1 MLKSL
6 KTFDLKDKRVL
17 IRVDFN
23 VPIQNDRVRDDF
35 RIKAALPTIKYCL
48 NAGANIVLM
57 SHLGRPKGKINPE
70 LSLIPVGESLADQL
84 EMPIKFSDDCVSED
98 AHNVSL
104 GLRGGEV
111 HLLENLR
118 FHPEETKN
126 DPMIALISKYKS
138 YIAKTKMQDEV
149 YKWEFVK
156 KYKNKI
162 INIHPAL
169 LPAFPG
175 LNSQKQALDY
185 GAKYSGCT
193 VHFVDAGMDTGAV
206 IIQAIVEIKNK
217 DTEKSLSKKILKE
230 EHRIYPQA
238 VSLFARKKIKVLGRK
253 TIIS

>member
-1 MLKSL
+1 MKKIMEILVKYGVTPRNGL
-6 KTFDLKDKRVL
+6 VCLAGFM
-17 IRVDFN
+17 
-23 VPIQNDRVRDDF
+23 
-35 RIKAALPTIKYCL
+35 RI
-48 NAGANIVLM
+48 
-57 SHLGRPKGKINPE
+57 
-70 LSLIPVGESLADQL
+70 
-84 EMPIKFSDDCVSED
+84 
-98 AHNVSL
+98 
-104 GLRGGEV
+104 
-111 HLLENLR
+111 
-118 FHPEETKN
+118 
-126 DPMIALISKYKS
+126 ISP
-138 YIAKTKMQDEV
+138 
-149 YKWEFVK
+149 EFVK

-193 VHFVDAGMDTGAV
+193 VHFVDAGMDTGAI
-206 IIQAIVEIKNK
+206 IIQSIVEIKNK

>member
-1 MLKSL
+1 MLNLGILISGRGSNMESILKSI
-6 KTFDLKDKRVL
+6 KTKK
-17 IRVDFN
+17 I
-23 VPIQNDRVRDDF
+23 P
-35 RIKAALPTIKYCL
+35 
-48 NAGANIVLM
+48 
-57 SHLGRPKGKINPE
+57 INPAIVI
-70 LSLIPVGESLADQL
+70 SNKIDAKGLA
-84 EMPIKFSDDCVSED
+84 
-98 AHNVSL
+98 
-104 GLRGGEV
+104 
-111 HLLENLR
+111 
-118 FHPEETKN
+118 
-126 DPMIALISKYKS
+126 
-138 YIAKTKMQDEV
+138 IAKKMGVNVEVIESKNFKGTRSEFDEKIMEILV
-149 YKWEFVK
+149 KYGVTPRNGLVCLAGFMRIISPEFVK

-193 VHFVDAGMDTGAV
+193 VHFVDAGMDTGAI
-206 IIQAIVEIKNK
+206 IIQSIVEIKNK